1 MRWCAAYCAGA
12 SGFGSAAITVVCCAN
27 ALTMS

>member
-1 MRWCAAYCAGA
+1 VVRGVLAGA
-12 SGFGSAAITVVCCAN
+12 SGFGSAAITVACCAN